1 MTFMETMYIMNNLP
15 KYDNTNFDKL
25 LPFLLA
31 LLIQMLLKVDISEWY
46 YYGRDIIYDK
56 FNKTNIITISNKATC
71 DTGRGMDNHKYCP
84 IRYRAIMYYLSK
96 NNNKTIYKLMQH
108 DTFNFDPEG
117 NINESIMP
125 IYRVSQNKKFKIDE
139 DIYGCVYSDYEKF
152 KTYDN
157 ETYKSEIG
165 YLEISSKLP
174 LSKIQDWIENKTDEY
189 KRIIKHK
196 SCQTQ
201 SLIEIGCKSK
211 KDKLII
217 NKIPWSS
224 NCNFSNKFFT
234 NKDKIVS
241 IIDNF
246 LENEEL
252 YKQRGIPYTLGF
264 LLWGEPGCG
273 KTGFIKSLM
282 NKTKRHGLTIKL
294 NNQFDLVKLKQILFN
309 EEITEDLCIP
319 LDNRIIILE
328 DIDCMT
334 DIVKT
339 RFSDI
344 ESEESDLDFGKIVK
358 SSSDDNSEKQENDNI
373 KKQLSKI
380 LNKEKETPIELI
392 NNNLSYLLNILDGLE
407 EYPGRIIVMTSNQ
420 PNKLDKAL
428 IRPGRIDHIIEF
440 TNATLDD
447 IKNIIIYYWDCEK
460 KLTIN
465 QLKYLDTFLIKNENL
480 NKKHSHAYI
489 VNKCRS
495 TNSFEDCLISLTG

>member
-1 MTFMETMYIMNNLP
+1 METIYIMNSLP
-15 KYDNTNFDKL
+15 KYDNTNFDML

-31 LLIQMLLKVDISEWY
+31 LLVQILLKVDLSDWY
-46 YYGRDIIYDK
+46 YYGRDIICDK

-71 DTGRGMDNHKYCP
+71 DSSRGMDNHKYCP
-84 IRYRAIMYYLSK
+84 IRFRAIMYFLSK
-96 NNNKTIYKLMQH
+96 NNNKTIYKLIQQ
-108 DTFNFDPEG
+108 DTFNFDPDG

-125 IYRVSQNKKFKIDE
+125 IYRVSQTKKFKIDD
-139 DIYGCVYSDYEKF
+139 DIYGCVYSDYEKL

-174 LSKIQDWIENKTDEY
+174 LSKIQDWIENKTEEY
-189 KRIIKHK
+189 KKIIKQK

-201 SLIEIGCKSK
+201 SLIEIGCKAK

-217 NKIPWSS
+217 NKIPWAS
-224 NCNFSNKFFT
+224 NCDFSNKFFT
-234 NKDKIVS
+234 NKDKIVN

-246 LENEEL
+246 LDNEGL

-282 NKTKRHGLTIKL
+282 NKTKRHGITIKL
-294 NNQFDLVKLKQILFN
+294 NNQFDLSKLKQILFN
-309 EEITEDLCIP
+309 EEINEEICIP

-339 RFSDI
+339 RFSENGSDESDTEFKRVEKI
-344 ESEESDLDFGKIVK
+344 SDSENESEKK
-358 SSSDDNSEKQENDNI
+358 ENDNI

-380 LNKEKETPIELI
+380 LNKDKETPVELI

-440 TNATLDD
+440 TNATIDD
-447 IKNIIIYYWDCEK
+447 IKNIIIYYWNCEK

-465 QLKYLDTFLIKNENL
+465 QLKYLDTYLKKNNNL
-480 NKKHSHAYI
+480 DKKYSHAYV
-489 VNKCRS
+489 VNICRS
-495 TNSFEDCLISLTG
+495 TNNFEECLIKLID